1 MLRAKTLL
9 CSFVAPTLAGCVTVP
24 HLYSESELSAVGR
37 TCGVSA
43 GEVVQEAEEP
53 RVVILYRIAP
63 SPAQR
68 SCMAHWTR
76 KRHLHLAV
84 IDAVNF
90 TDH

>member
-1 MLRAKTLL
+1 MKVAKLPIAFIGSALSLTA
-9 CSFVAPTLAGCVTVP
+9 CATTP
-24 HLYSESELSAVGR
+24 HLYSAAELSAVGR

-84 IDAVNF
+84 IEAVNF
-90 TDH
+90 TD